1 MRETLDPIGSSST
14 ESEAIRPVVA
24 FQTASVTT
32 RAHSVL
38 FGAWV
43 KPRGSETHQQA
54 VSRMEAKAGRRF
66 TIDHVYHGW
75 DGPLIGPY
83 ERWSAARGHTL
94 LINWKAAYETA
105 DGRSTGNGA
114 GYIRWADIASGKYD
128 ADIVAR
134 AREIKRF
141 KKIVYLSFHHEPE
154 NDKDKPGWRR
164 AGTPADY
171 RAAWSHI
178 RTVFRRQHVENV
190 RFVLILMGW
199 TFRTGQAGQWYPGSR
214 VVDVVG
220 ADAYNWF
227 GTAHPGSRAWT
238 TFESAFRAA
247 DRFAAAKRKPF
258 WVTETGVQEDR
269 SRPGR
274 KADWYRAI
282 AAQVRAWHN
291 LEAVVFY
298 MGGRY
303 GWYPDSSGRSL
314 AAFKALGHNALFR

>member
-1 MRETLDPIGSSST
+1 
-14 ESEAIRPVVA
+14 
-24 FQTASVTT
+24 
-32 RAHSVL
+32 VL

-54 VSRMEAKAGRRF
+54 VARMEAKGGRRF
-66 TIDHVYHGW
+66 SVDHVYHGW
-75 DGPLIGPY
+75 DGPLIGSY
-83 ERWSAARGHTL
+83 ERWSAGRGHAL
-94 LINWKAAYETA
+94 LVSWKAVHETA
-105 DGRSTGNGA
+105 DGKSNGSGA
-114 GYIRWADIASGKYD
+114 GYVRWDDIAAGRYD

-141 KKIVYLSFHHEPE
+141 KMTVYLSFHHEPE
-154 NDKDKPGWRR
+154 NDQDKPGWRR

-178 RTVFRRQHVENV
+178 RSVFRRQHVKNV
-190 RFVLILMGW
+190 RFVLVLMGW
-199 TFRTGQAGQWYPGSR
+199 TFRTGQAGQWYPGSG

-227 GTAHPGSRAWT
+227 GTAHPGSRGWT

-247 DRFAAAKRKPF
+247 HQFAAGKHKPF

-269 SRPGR
+269 SRPSR
-274 KADWYRAI
+274 KADWYRSI
-282 AAQVRAWHN
+282 ATQVRAWQN
-291 LEAVVFY
+291 LDAIVFY

-303 GWYPDSSGRSL
+303 GWYPDSSGRSM
-314 AAFKALGHNALFR
+314 AAFRALGHNSLFR